1 MKTAIIYHKSDLDG
15 IGSAA
20 IVLKHY
26 PDAELYPAN
35 YGDEDYN
42 VKDFTGKRV
51 IIVDF
56 CPEEIRN
63 IYMHSAEFIWIDHHK
78 SASERHEEMWKDDD
92 IKGFRSMNH
101 SAIMLT
107 WMYFEHNDINLAD
120 PHNAPDAV
128 KYIEDY
134 DIWKFEFDNL
144 TKAFGEYAPLILT
157 SPEEPEWEK
166 LLSNN
171 KKDYNNLVQKYIE
184 NGNILLKKKKSQ
196 IEQSFK
202 SLKEINKWG
211 YKVGMVNTDHNH
223 SNLGNYIANN
233 GYDIGMLWYVRGDEV
248 NIGLRST
255 GNIDVK
261 SIAMKYKGGG
271 HFLASGCRMKLK
283 DFYEEFLQ

>member
-35 YGDEDYN
+35 YGDENYN

-63 IYMHSAEFIWIDHHK
+63 IYIHSADFIWIDHHL
-78 SASERHEEMWKDDD
+78 SAMQKHDAFWHDKD
-92 IKGFRSMNH
+92 IKGFRNLIN

-107 WMYFEHNDINLAD
+107 WAYFEKDTTNI
-120 PHNAPDAV
+120 PDAV
-128 KYIEDY
+128 QYIEDY
-134 DIWKFEFDNL
+134 DIWKFKFGDI
-144 TKAFGEYAPLILT
+144 TKMFGEYAPLVLI
-157 SPEEPEWEK
+157 SPKEKDWEK
-166 LLSNN
+166 LLSINE
-171 KKDYNNLVQKYIE
+171 KDYSNLIKEYVD
-184 NGNILLKKKKSQ
+184 NGDILLKKKKSQ

-211 YKVGMVNTDHNH
+211 YKVGMINTDHNH
-223 SNLGNYIANN
+223 SNLGNYVANN
-233 GYDIGMLWYVRGDEV
+233 GYDVGMLWCVRGDEV
-248 NIGLRST
+248 NVGLRST

-261 SIAMKYKGGG
+261 SIAMKYGGGG
-271 HFLASGCRMKLK
+271 HVSASGFRIKLGN
-283 DFYEEFLQ
+283 FYEEFLQ